1 MDRGEG
7 CHIINCIGR
16 GGGVLMETW
25 LKRERG
31 SAWDV
36 VAKNLDC
43 HKEFSVNKRSLQDR
57 FRPSLEK

>member
-7 CHIINCIGR
+7 CHIINRNGR
-16 GGGVLMETW
+16 GGGVPMETW
-25 LKRERG
+25 LKRESG

-36 VAKNLDC
+36 VAKNLTC
-43 HKEFSVNKRSLQDR
+43 HKEFSVNKRSLRDR